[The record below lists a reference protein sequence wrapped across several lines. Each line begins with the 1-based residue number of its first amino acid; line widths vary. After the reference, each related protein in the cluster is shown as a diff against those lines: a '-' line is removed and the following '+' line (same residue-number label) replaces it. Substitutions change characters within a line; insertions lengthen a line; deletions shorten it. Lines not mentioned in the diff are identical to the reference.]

1 MNSRIR
7 IIYKVMEMYQR
18 KGWRW
23 KAGLTKK
30 QNKWLKYNDFW
41 DAYFKELRKEI

>member
-7 IIYKVMEMYQR
+7 MIYKVMEMYQR

-23 KAGLTKK
+23 KAGLTKYK
-30 QNKWLKYNDFW
+30 NKWLKYDDFW
-41 DAYFKELRKEI
+41 GEYFKEIRET